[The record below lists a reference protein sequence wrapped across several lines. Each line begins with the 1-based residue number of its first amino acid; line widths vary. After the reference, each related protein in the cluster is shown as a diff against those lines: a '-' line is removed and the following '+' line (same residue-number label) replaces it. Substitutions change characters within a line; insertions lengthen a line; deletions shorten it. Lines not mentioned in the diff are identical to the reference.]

1 MIEHVVEQIDKL
13 YWESGTREVD
23 EEAHAATEHAD
34 DANTLFQGDDLTR
47 NEHIA
52 KLPTVWDIS
61 SDPPSS
67 RDTDITQDDYLASV
81 ARLQDLS
88 ARHQMLQNKL
98 GTRRT
103 LLSLLEPY
111 RRPKENIQ
119 PNLVWKDSPL
129 APELTKMRTLAI
141 RVAGRLGERFGDV
154 QVPATA
160 EDEEDVD
167 MEDPQSVG
175 KMKVTTILAN
185 W

>member
-23 EEAHAATEHAD
+23 EEADAATEHAD
-34 DANTLFQGDDLTR
+34 DANTLFQSDDLTR
-47 NEHIA
+47 DEHIA
-52 KLPTVWDIS
+52 KLPIVWDTS
-61 SDPPSS
+61 NDPPSS
-67 RDTDITQDDYLASV
+67 RDYDITHDDYLASV
-81 ARLQDLS
+81 ARLQDLT

-98 GTRRT
+98 GTHRT

-111 RRPKENIQ
+111 RKPKEYIQ

-129 APELTKMRTLAI
+129 APELMKMRTLAI
-141 RVAGRLGERFGDV
+141 RVTGRLGERFSDV

-167 MEDPQSVG
+167 MENLQSVG
-175 KMKVTTILAN
+175 KTKVDTILAN